1 MPQLSEPQI
10 LAAAAR
16 LDAAERNRQQIRSVS
31 FDHPGMDIDDAYAIQ
46 KAWMQLKQSRGRRII
61 GRKVGLT
68 SRAMQ
73 QAMRIDRPDFGVLL
87 DDMVFAEGAAIEAA
101 AFTDLRLEVEIAFVL
116 GSSLTGTGHTLADVL
131 AATSFVVPA
140 VELIAARTYRID
152 PETRQPRGV
161 VDTIAD
167 NAASA
172 GIVTGGRPLSPAAVD
187 LRWVGALLWKN
198 GEIEE
203 SGVSGA
209 VMNHPGNAVAWLANT
224 FGALGE
230 RLEAGEIIL
239 SGSFTRP
246 VNVAAGD
253 LFHVDFGALGSFGLR
268 FR

>member
-1 MPQLSEPQI
+1 MSRPDEAMI
-10 LAAAAR
+10 RAAAAR
-16 LDAAERNRQQIRSVS
+16 LDAAERNRQQVRSVS
-31 FDHPGMDIDDAYAIQ
+31 FDHPGMTIDDAYAIQ
-46 KAWMQLKQSRGRRII
+46 KAWIGLKEARGRRIV

-73 QAMRIDRPDFGVLL
+73 QAMQIDRPDFGVLL
-87 DDMVFAEGAAIEAA
+87 DDMVLSEGTPIEVA
-101 AFTDLRLEVEIAFVL
+101 AFTDLRVEVEIAFVL
-116 GSSLTGTGHTLADVL
+116 GAPLAGTANTLADVM
-131 AATSFVVPA
+131 AATARVIPA
-140 VELIAARTYRID
+140 VELIAARTFRID
-152 PETRQPRGV
+152 PETRKPRGV

-172 GIVTGGRPLSPAAVD
+172 AIVMGGRPMDPAVVD
-187 LRWVGALLWKN
+187 LRWIGALLWKN

-203 SGVSGA
+203 SGVSAA

-246 VNVAAGD
+246 VAVAAGD
-253 LFHVDFGALGSFGLR
+253 VFHVDFGSSGAFSLR
-268 FR
+268 FV